1 MEINSASTSGI
12 QTFLNAS
19 ERVQS
24 SATQIASSIKN
35 GETSDLAKPIVDLKI
50 AEQQAGAAVKIIQA
64 ESNQIG
70 SLLDLIV

>member
-1 MEINSASTSGI
+1 MEINSAATSGI

-35 GETSDLAKPIVDLKI
+35 GETSDLVKPIVDLKI